1 MRAQGPSQNDRNGEL
16 GGESDNAFEERHFTI
31 AEVAAMWNLSDEFV
45 RQLVRDE
52 PGVTEWVRQR
62 PGRRRYR
69 VLRIPPRYSVASIR
83 EPRNAAK
90 RITQAPSSD
99 ARVGDPDGRDGLP
112 GLPDLGFEQLLASLH
127 PRAVMFLGDFDGRM
141 AQKH

>member
-1 MRAQGPSQNDRNGEL
+1 MGSLRARMCWVDAMREQRPSRNDSNGEL
-16 GGESDNAFEERHFTI
+16 EGEPDHAFEERHFTI

-69 VLRIPPRYSVASIR
+69 VLRIPQSVLDR
-83 EPRNAAK
+83 LYK
-90 RITQAPSSD
+90 R
-99 ARVGDPDGRDGLP
+99 
-112 GLPDLGFEQLLASLH
+112 
-127 PRAVMFLGDFDGRM
+127 
-141 AQKH
+141 AQE

>member
-1 MRAQGPSQNDRNGEL
+1 MRAQDSSHNDRNGEL

-52 PGVTEWVRQR
+52 PGVTEWVRHR

-69 VLRIPPRYSVASIR
+69 VLRIPRSVLDR
-83 EPRNAAK
+83 LYK
-90 RITQAPSSD
+90 RAQE
-99 ARVGDPDGRDGLP
+99 RGQENYP
-112 GLPDLGFEQLLASLH
+112 G
-127 PRAVMFLGDFDGRM
+127 AVDRRSRRRP
-141 AQKH
+141 

>member
-1 MRAQGPSQNDRNGEL
+1 MRAQDPSQNDRNGEL

-69 VLRIPPRYSVASIR
+69 VLRIPRSVLGR
-83 EPRNAAK
+83 LYK
-90 RITQAPSSD
+90 RAQE
-99 ARVGDPDGRDGLP
+99 RGQENYP
-112 GLPDLGFEQLLASLH
+112 GALERRSRRRP
-127 PRAVMFLGDFDGRM
+127 
-141 AQKH
+141 